1 MAQMRAALRGLLAVA
16 LLAAAAGVPA
26 QQARLLPVDE
36 GAQDP
41 NWMRFRARLLDALAG
56 HDQKFVLG
64 ILDARVRNISGKD
77 GIAEFRRLWEPQSAN
92 SVLWSELAKVLFLGS
107 VYVKRDNGESEV
119 CAPYVYYQ
127 WPLDDAGD
135 AYGAVIAKEA
145 LLKAK
150 PAADAPTLKALSYD
164 LVKVLDWEVADE
176 DKASKQKWVQVK
188 TDAGAGYLP
197 EEQVRSPLE
206 YRACF
211 ARQGAAWRLT
221 GLEVGD

>member
-1 MAQMRAALRGLLAVA
+1 MAPMRAALCGLVAVA
-16 LLAAAAGVPA
+16 LLAAAAGVAA

-41 NWMRFRARLLDALAG
+41 GWMRFRARLLEALAG

-64 ILDARVRNISGKD
+64 MLDGRVRNISGKD
-77 GIAEFRRLWEPQSAN
+77 GVPEFRKLWEPQSAD

-107 VYVKRDNGESEV
+107 VYVKRDKGEGEI
-119 CAPYVYYQ
+119 CAPYVYYK
-127 WPLDDAGD
+127 WPQDDAGETD
-135 AYGAVIAKEA
+135 GAIIAKEA

-150 PAADAPTLKALSYD
+150 PAADAPTLKTLSYD

-176 DKASKQKWVQVK
+176 DKTSKQKWVQIK
-188 TDAGAGYLP
+188 SESGAGYLP
-197 EEQVRSPLE
+197 EEQIRSPLE

-211 ARQGAAWRLT
+211 ARRGVAWRMT
-221 GLEVGD
+221 GFEVGD